1 MNDLDLYG
9 NFQTTRLTGNPC
21 NFSVYGR
28 KVYSQALR

>member
-1 MNDLDLYG
+1 MIEIYTEISNLV
-9 NFQTTRLTGNPC
+9 RLAGNPC